1 MIVVLDT
8 NVLVSGV
15 LKPYSPAASILR
27 LVVEGAVQ
35 PAYDLRILAEYREVL
50 SRPKFNFGREIVDP
64 LLAQIEE
71 EGFLV
76 SAPPLKSHLPDPADE
91 PFLEVALA
99 AGAVALITGN
109 KRHFPRGACGIV
121 KISSPPEFLE
131 IFRQRR
137 S

>member
-8 NVLVSGV
+8 NVLVSGA
-15 LKPYSPAASILR
+15 LKPYSSAASILR

-50 SRPKFNFGREIVDP
+50 SRPKFNFEREIVDP

-71 EGFLV
+71 EGVLV
-76 SAPPLKSHLPDPADE
+76 SASPLKSHLPDPADE

-109 KRHFPRGACGIV
+109 KRHFPRGACGMA
-121 KISSPPEFLE
+121 KISSPSEFLE
-131 IFRQRR
+131 IFRQRPA
-137 S
+137 

>member
-1 MIVVLDT
+1 MIVVWDT

-15 LKPYSPAASILR
+15 LKPYSAAASILR
-27 LVVEGAVQ
+27 MVVEGVIQ
-35 PAYDLRILAEYREVL
+35 PAYDLRILAEYREIL

-76 SAPPLKSHLPDPADE
+76 SAPPLKSRLPDPADE

-99 AGAVALITGN
+99 AVAAALVTGN
-109 KRHFPRGACGIV
+109 RRHFPRGSYGAL
-121 KISSPPEFLE
+121 KISSPSEFLE
-131 IFRQRR
+131 MFRRQPD
-137 S
+137 